1 MSYHFS
7 DLYEFVSGNSDEN
20 IKEWMVSYDF
30 EFGENEKARCRIVLS
45 DLMVKNGEI
54 TFVI

>member
-30 EFGENEKARCRIVLS
+30 EFEENKKARCPIES
-45 DLMVKNGEI
+45 YGKEW
-54 TFVI
+54 

>member
-30 EFGENEKARCRIVLS
+30 EFEENEKARCPI

>member
-30 EFGENEKARCRIVLS
+30 EFEENEKARLS